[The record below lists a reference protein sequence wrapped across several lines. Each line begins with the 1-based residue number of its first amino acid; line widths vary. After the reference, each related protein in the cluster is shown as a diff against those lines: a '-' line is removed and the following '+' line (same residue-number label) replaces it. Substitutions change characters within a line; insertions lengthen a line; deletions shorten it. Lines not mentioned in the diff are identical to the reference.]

1 MGKLKAIYGTE
12 NSIIMIS
19 HNKLG
24 FIDLL
29 TLIISEPL
37 LRNISVVNFLQL
49 LVSKGLKMFWFLNKL
64 LNNTFWL
71 LLFLSFLKKKNL
83 SNNWHRT
90 FPRIRRRIAEDEIY
104 RLAIC
109 HKNSKMK
116 LFLPWFMLFLCRK
129 NISKEIY
136 SFCQIYEI
144 SCYLFSF

>member
-71 LLFLSFLKKKNL
+71 LLFLSFLKKKTYL
-83 SNNWHRT
+83 T
-90 FPRIRRRIAEDEIY
+90 IGIA
-104 RLAIC
+104 
-109 HKNSKMK
+109 
-116 LFLPWFMLFLCRK
+116 LFQEL
-129 NISKEIY
+129 E
-136 SFCQIYEI
+136 EE
-144 SCYLFSF
+144 